1 MKKVKYTSR
10 KLIISGN
17 IFELYEYDRP
27 IRIDPL
33 PQSKQRLVTFDDEP
47 KKDHREESSLHR
59 AKQQLRRLVNANVGF
74 HLRPDSA
81 AFMPIFITFTFRDNV
96 TELKRANIIYTKF
109 IQRFNYD
116 LFHQKKSILKYIV
129 SVEFQ
134 KRGAVHYHAIFFNIP
149 YRRGL
154 KDSVAKIWG
163 EGFVRV
169 ESIRKNIN
177 DVGNYLTKYMT
188 KEQFDSRL
196 VGKKCYFS
204 SRNLYRS
211 YVVKDPRKVKAI
223 MHFVNPEQKVYEFS
237 FKESAYM
244 PSGQY
249 KKFNVN
255 NPGFVQGAI
264 DLIVKGRYVDA

>member
-1 MKKVKYTSR
+1 MKKVQYTSQ
-10 KLIISGN
+10 KLILSGN
-17 IFELYEYDRP
+17 VFELYSYEMP
-27 IRIDPL
+27 ILIDPI
-33 PQSKQRLVTFDDEP
+33 PQNKKHYVTSGNEP
-47 KKDHREESSLHR
+47 RKERREESSLYR
-59 AKQQLRRLVNANVGF
+59 AKQQLRRLVNANAGF
-74 HLRPDSA
+74 HFRTDGTPFL
-81 AFMPIFITFTFRDNV
+81 PIFITFTFRDNV
-96 TELKRANIIYTKF
+96 TELKQANAIYTKF

-116 LFHQKKSILKYIV
+116 LFREKRSILKYIV

-154 KDSVAKIWG
+154 KDSVSDIWG

-204 SRNLYRS
+204 SRNLYRP
-211 YVVKDPRKVKAI
+211 YIIKDPRKIALI
-223 MHFVNPEQKVYEFS
+223 MRFIKPEQKVFERS
-237 FKESAYM
+237 VDD
-244 PSGQY
+244 PSYGPGYLYQKY
-249 KKFNVN
+249 NVD
-255 NPGFVQGAI
+255 NPGFVQGTI